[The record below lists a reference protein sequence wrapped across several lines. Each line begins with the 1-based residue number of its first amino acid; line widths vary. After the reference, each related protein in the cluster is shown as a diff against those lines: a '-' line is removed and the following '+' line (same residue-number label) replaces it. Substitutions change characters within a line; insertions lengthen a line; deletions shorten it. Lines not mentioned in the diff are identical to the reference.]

1 MTIADPIPLLSEIDQ
16 TVWSNYQ
23 GMLPKHEQQS
33 LPGVQLPRYVQPDF
47 VYRSAQSPKQDLN
60 FSVTQEASKRS
71 SIEGKAIVLG
81 DFVDTDAVSSSN
93 NRSVVFRS

>member
-1 MTIADPIPLLSEIDQ
+1 MTIVDPLPLLLEIDQ

-23 GMLPKHEQQS
+23 SMLHKHEQQS
-33 LPGVQLPRYVQPDF
+33 LPPIQRPHYVQPDF
-47 VYRSAQSPKQDLN
+47 VCRSAHSPKQDLN
-60 FSVTQEASKRS
+60 LSVAQEASKKS

-93 NRSVVFRS
+93 ESFCNCA

>member
-60 FSVTQEASKRS
+60 FSVAQEASKKS
-71 SIEGKAIVLG
+71 SIEGKTIVLG
-81 DFVDTDAVSSSN
+81 DFVDTDAVSSRNESFC
-93 NRSVVFRS
+93 SFA